1 MLTGLTKYVLYLTY
15 PLLYL
20 VTKNCNQGAQTSIY
34 GVFEDKDKLINGEH
48 YADCKV
54 AQKNPETRIK
64 ENQKKLWE
72 ISEQLLGIKFN
83 V

>member
-1 MLTGLTKYVLYLTY
+1 VISLHPGVVRTELSRYMLTGLTKYVLYLTY

-54 AQKNPETRIK
+54 A
-64 ENQKKLWE
+64 
-72 ISEQLLGIKFN
+72 
-83 V
+83 